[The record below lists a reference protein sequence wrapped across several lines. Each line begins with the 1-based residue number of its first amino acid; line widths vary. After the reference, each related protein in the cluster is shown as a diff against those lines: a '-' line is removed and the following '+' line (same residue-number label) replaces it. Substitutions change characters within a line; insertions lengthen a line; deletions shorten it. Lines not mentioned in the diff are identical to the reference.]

1 MSQPEDFLSR
11 WSRLKGASG
20 VQEGGVEEKGDAPP
34 AAEVSPPAAFDQS
47 SLPPIESIVADSDI
61 RPFLEPLV
69 PAELTR
75 AALRRA
81 WNSDPAIRDFVGI
94 ADNQWDFNDQTAI
107 PGFGP
112 LGAADGARY
121 LAIQTV
127 GIPNSAADEAVEASP
142 IVEQPE
148 SMSTDPQYSD
158 PGHEVSRVPTASA
171 HGSHDANFDGRLVD
185 VTDAESVTQSGVA
198 EAIPSPRPMR
208 SHGGALPR

>member
-1 MSQPEDFLSR
+1 MSQTEDFFSR
-11 WSRLKGASG
+11 WSRLKSASG
-20 VQEGGVEEKGDAPP
+20 AGEGGVEEKADAPP
-34 AAEVSPPAAFDQS
+34 AAEISSSAALDPP

-69 PAELTR
+69 PAELMR

-81 WNSDPAIRDFVGI
+81 WNTDPTIRDFVGI

-112 LGAADGARY
+112 LEASDGARNAAVRA
-121 LAIQTV
+121 L
-127 GIPNSAADEAVEASP
+127 GIPSSADESLEESR

-148 SMSTDPQYSD
+148 SMGTHPQYSD
-158 PGHEVSRVPTASA
+158 RGDEVSRVPTAPA
-171 HGSHDANFDGRLVD
+171 HGSHDAHPGGESGD
-185 VTDAESVTQSGVA
+185 VTDAAPVAQSDAA
-198 EAIPSPRPMR
+198 EENPIPRPRR

>member
-1 MSQPEDFLSR
+1 MSQTEDFFFR

-20 VQEGGVEEKGDAPP
+20 VEKSGVEEKADAPP
-34 AAEVSPPAAFDQS
+34 AAEASAPAAFDPS
-47 SLPPIESIVADSDI
+47 SLLPIEAIVADSDI

-81 WNSDPAIRDFVGI
+81 WNTDPTIRDFVGI

-112 LGAADGARY
+112 LGAADGARDS
-121 LAIQTV
+121 AIQGA
-127 GIPNSAADEAVEASP
+127 GIPNSAADVAVEAP
-142 IVEQPE
+142 RIVEPPE
-148 SMSTDPQYSD
+148 SRSIDPRHSRLVD
-158 PGHEVSRVPTASA
+158 EVSQVPTAPA
-171 HGSHDANFDGRLVD
+171 HSSHDTNLDGRLVD
-185 VTDAESVTQSGVA
+185 ATDAESISQSGAA
-198 EAIPSPRPMR
+198 EANPSPRPMR

>member
-1 MSQPEDFLSR
+1 MSQSEDFLSR
-11 WSRLKGASG
+11 WSRLKGASQ
-20 VQEGGVEEKGDAPP
+20 VEEGGIEEKGDAPP
-34 AAEVSPPAAFDQS
+34 AAEVSTPAAFDPP

-81 WNSDPAIRDFVGI
+81 WNTDPTIRDFVGI

-112 LGAADGARY
+112 LGAADGARN
-121 LAIQTV
+121 LPVQAV
-127 GIPNSAADEAVEASP
+127 GISNSAADEAVEGSRV
-142 IVEQPE
+142 VEQPE
-148 SMSTDPQYSD
+148 SMSTNPQYSD
-158 PGHEVSRVPTASA
+158 LGDEMSRVPTAPA
-171 HGSHDANFDGRLVD
+171 HGSHDANLDGRLLD
-185 VTDAESVTQSGVA
+185 VADAAPVTQSGAA

>member
-1 MSQPEDFLSR
+1 MSQTEDFLSR
-11 WSRLKGASG
+11 WSRLKGLSG
-20 VQEGGVEEKGDAPP
+20 VEEGGVGEKGDAPR
-34 AAEVSPPAAFDQS
+34 AAEVSTPAAFDPA

-69 PAELTR
+69 PAELTL

-81 WNSDPAIRDFVGI
+81 WNTDPTIRDFVGI

-112 LGAADGARY
+112 LRAADGARNPPVQ
-121 LAIQTV
+121 A
-127 GIPNSAADEAVEASP
+127 GISNSAADEAGEGSR

-148 SMSTDPQYSD
+148 SMSIDPQYD
-158 PGHEVSRVPTASA
+158 NPGHEVSRVPTAPA
-171 HGSHDANFDGRLVD
+171 HGSHDANLDGRLVE
-185 VTDAESVTQSGVA
+185 VSDAASVTQSGAA
-198 EAIPSPRPMR
+198 EAIPGPRPIR